1 VTAVTWTRRKEE
13 RKAAQLA
20 RLLATLEQVAADE
33 RRWRPRRVVR
43 FSFGSTRY

>member
-1 VTAVTWTRRKEE
+1 VTAVTWTRRREE

-20 RLLATLEQVAADE
+20 RLLASLEQLAADE

-43 FSFGSTRY
+43 LSLGSTRY

>member
-20 RLLATLEQVAADE
+20 RLLASLEQLAADE
-33 RRWRPRRVVR
+33 RRRPGRRVAR
-43 FSFGSTRY
+43 LSLGSSRY

>member
-1 VTAVTWTRRKEE
+1 MAVTWSRRKEE

-20 RLLATLEQVAADE
+20 RLLASMEQLAADE

-43 FSFGSTRY
+43 LSLGSSRY